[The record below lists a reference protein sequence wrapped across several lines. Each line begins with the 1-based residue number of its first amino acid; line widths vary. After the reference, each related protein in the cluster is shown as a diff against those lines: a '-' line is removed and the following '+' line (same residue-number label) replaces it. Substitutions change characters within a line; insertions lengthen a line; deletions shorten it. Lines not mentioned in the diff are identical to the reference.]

1 MQGDV
6 VSKTLN
12 PVWGAL
18 PPAFNKAVPD
28 AKTIKQPTIL
38 EFETFK
44 DTIAQQTLEVVLW
57 DKDRFSSVRDWPLA
71 LMGQHDP
78 YLTVLLRM
86 TTWAKWILVLSSML
100 PCFPSAC
107 L

>member
-57 DKDRFSSVRDWPLA
+57 DKDRFSSVRGPSHLWA
-71 LMGQHDP
+71 NMI
-78 YLTVLLRM
+78 LTSLC
-86 TTWAKWILVLSSML
+86 SSE
-100 PCFPSAC
+100 
-107 L
+107 